1 MHAHALI
8 NRYKISSNACT
19 CTTAFSPPTAPLRI
33 VWIYSDAGCQETLV
47 PQSQTHTRFFLAMGP
62 AKVWTRM
69 VPGGASIVSFALSCL
84 PHDVHISQTQSGPM
98 KFPRPS
104 RLGTPF
110 VRSTPSRVILDRN
123 HFLAASSGSNEIG
136 AREQYSSGIQKPHV
150 GLKMIPALRDA
161 VLSGFSTSSGSI
173 CVISNSGSLA
183 STKFKISRA

>member
-8 NRYKISSNACT
+8 NRYKNSSNACT

-33 VWIYSDAGCQETLV
+33 VWIYSDAGSQETLV
-47 PQSQTHTRFFLAMGP
+47 PQSQTHIHFFLAMGP

-69 VPGGASIVSFALSCL
+69 VPGVSIVSFALSCL
-84 PHDVHISQTQSGPM
+84 PHAVHLSQTQSGPM

-110 VRSTPSRVILDRN
+110 VRSTSSMVILDRN
-123 HFLAASSGSNEIG
+123 HFLAASSGSNGIG
-136 AREQYSSGIQKPHV
+136 AREQFSSGIQKPHV

-161 VLSGFSTSSGSI
+161 VFSGSSTSSGSI